1 MVSKLNGLES
11 CKRICKRAQCG
22 SMRPNAVLCGLAG
35 VNRGSVYPLCACMR
49 SSDRLLR
56 PSRLPFRHF
65 GAASDY
71 SGAHCAGSACRTR
84 CERLTHK
91 MPREIVS
98 QSWRMELERKTGFE
112 PATFSLA
119 RRCSTPEPL
128 PPDCRRRWRWRC
140 WRQGPDSRWGRLG
153 TNHALSNQCWC
164 RGPDSNWGHQHFQCC
179 ALPTELPRPVQN
191 MLRSVHEACQAD
203 GDPSGR
209 PWPRCGSS

>member
-1 MVSKLNGLES
+1 MVIGQDTTSRGGRLAGRPSIQRSRS

-22 SMRPNAVLCGLAG
+22 SMRPNAVLCGEAG
-35 VNRGSVYPLCACMR
+35 VNRGSVYPPCACMR
-49 SSDRLLR
+49 CSRRLLR

-128 PPDCRRRWRWRC
+128 PLVPAP
-140 WRQGPDSRWGRLG
+140 GPYRLVPRPRLELG
-153 TNHALSNQCWC
+153 TPA
-164 RGPDSNWGHQHFQCC
+164 F
-179 ALPTELPRPVQN
+179 
-191 MLRSVHEACQAD
+191 SVLC
-203 GDPSGR
+203 STN
-209 PWPRCGSS
+209 